1 MIGKIQRVPLREVW
15 RHEAYDF
22 TSWIQENLDVL
33 NEALGLDLTSADR
46 EQAAGSFSVDLVAEN
61 SSGDT
66 VVIENQ
72 LERSDHD
79 HLGKLITYLTA
90 YEAKVAIWIVAE
102 PRPEH
107 TRAIAW
113 LNETTSA
120 AFYLIKAEAIRINDS
135 ASAPLLTV
143 IVGPS
148 EEARIV
154 GAVKRDLAARHYER
168 HDFWTRFLEFA
179 KSRSKLH
186 AHISPGYETWIGTG
200 AGRMGLA
207 YNYVVNQHESRV
219 ELYIDRGRDSDEQNA
234 TIFDELSAHRSEIES
249 VFGGELVWQR
259 LEGRRACRIMSP
271 VSIGGYKDDERFEAL
286 AEALVDCM
294 QRLERALAP
303 HVRNL
308 SL

>member
-22 TSWIQENLDVL
+22 TSWLQDNLDVL

-46 EQAAGSFSVDLVAEN
+46 EQAAGSFSVDLVAE
-61 SSGDT
+61 SSGGDP
-66 VVIENQ
+66 VIIENQ

-120 AFYLIKAEAIRINDS
+120 TFYLIKAEAIRISDS
-135 ASAPLLTV
+135 APAPLLTV

-148 EEARIV
+148 DEARTV

-179 KSRSKLH
+179 KTRSKLH

-200 AGRMGLA
+200 AGRMGLV
-207 YNYVVNQHESRV
+207 YNYVVNQRDSRV
-219 ELYIDRGRDSDEQNA
+219 ELYIDRGKDNDELNA
-234 TIFDELSAHRSEIES
+234 SIFDELATHRVEIES
-249 VFGGELVWQR
+249 TFGGELVWQR

-271 VSIGGYKDDERFEAL
+271 VAIGGYRDEDKFDDL
-286 AEALVDCM
+286 AEALVDHM
-294 QRLERALAP
+294 QRLARALSP
-303 HVRNL
+303 HVQKL
-308 SL
+308 TV